1 MRGLIKPDTIRVSD
15 LLKCVSD
22 AEYVLPRFQRGF
34 EWVPKQIVE
43 LLDSIYEQIPIGIFL
58 LWDSD
63 QLGKAF
69 RYIGDVTPIV
79 AAPKRHSKY
88 VLDGQQR
95 LTSLL
100 FALKPD
106 GILLP
111 GSITE
116 KYQILFSIDDEKFY
130 IKKCPKGNKCF
141 PADIL
146 GSDERFIDFYANNSK
161 KINKSILDNLNAF
174 RNYEI
179 PLLTFDETVSLDVVS
194 KTFQYLNAKGTP
206 LTLINLI
213 AAKTYAPEAFDLYQH
228 IDETKHAIEEA
239 GFFAEDFT
247 GEVIIRALAIYNGID
262 NHPKTIIE
270 KLKTEH
276 FVKDYKKSQRAYI
289 EALVFIE
296 DDIGI
301 PLRILPYDT
310 MLIPLTTFL
319 MRKYRDNLSASEVGF
334 IKQWFWRACLN
345 SRYGSEAA
353 TMGIVDTRVLSEST
367 DLKNVT
373 GLNRPTFT
381 IDDFIEAPSGSA
393 LGKSILGLLQARK
406 PLDLSSNIDL
416 KLKGIKKRKKLIKN
430 IDKHHIFPKDY
441 LKTKLRG
448 SNKLL
453 MDSVCNLAWIS
464 TKTNLIVSNTPP
476 SRYFKKLEE
485 INKDFKFSAEQQ
497 FIPVGT
503 SSPIWANNYKK
514 FLKVRAEFI
523 LKEAFKRCGF

>member
-1 MRGLIKPDTIRVSD
+1 MRGLIKPETIRVSD
-15 LLKCVSD
+15 LLKCVSE

-34 EWVPKQIVE
+34 VWTSKQVVE

-69 RYIGDVTPIV
+69 RYIGDITPIA

-100 FALKPD
+100 FSLRPD
-106 GILLP
+106 GLSLP
-111 GSITE
+111 ESIVQ
-116 KYQILFSIDDEKFY
+116 KYQICFSVNDEKFH
-130 IKKCPKGNKCF
+130 IKCPKGHKCIS
-141 PADIL
+141 ADVL
-146 GSDERFIDFYANNSK
+146 GSDDRFMDFYVKNSR
-161 KINKSILDNLNAF
+161 KIDKTILESLKAF
-174 RNYEI
+174 RDYEI
-179 PLLTFDETVSLDVVS
+179 PLLTFEEKVSLDVVS

-206 LTLINLI
+206 LSLINLI

-239 GFFAEDFT
+239 GFSSEDFT
-247 GEVIIRALAIYNGID
+247 GEVIIRAIAIYNGID

-270 KLKTEH
+270 SLKTDH
-276 FVKDYKKSQRAYI
+276 FVKDYKKSQKAYI

-301 PLRILPYDT
+301 PLKILPYDT
-310 MLIPLTTFL
+310 MLLPFTTFL
-319 MRKYRDNLSASEVGF
+319 MRKSRDNLSSNDVNF
-334 IKQWFWRACLN
+334 IKQWFWRASLN
-345 SRYGSEAA
+345 NRYGSEAA
-353 TMGIVDTRVLSEST
+353 TTAVIDTRILSENT
-367 DLKNVT
+367 DLKNVI

-393 LGKSILGLLQARK
+393 IGKSILGLLQARK
-406 PLDLSSNIDL
+406 PLDLFSNIDL
-416 KLKGIKKRKKLIKN
+416 KIKGVHRRKKAIKN

-441 LKTKLRG
+441 LKTRLRG
-448 SNKLL
+448 NNRTL

-464 TKTNLIVSNTPP
+464 KETNLLVSNAAP

-485 INKDFKFSAEQQ
+485 VNKDFKSSADQQ

-503 SSPIWANNYKK
+503 SSPIWDNNYKK
-514 FLKVRAEFI
+514 FLKVRAEII
-523 LKEAFKRCGF
+523 LKEALRKCGF

>member
-1 MRGLIKPDTIRVSD
+1 MRGIIKPDTIRVLD

-34 EWVPKQIVE
+34 VWTPKQVVE

-69 RYIGDVTPIV
+69 RYIGDITPV
-79 AAPKRHSKY
+79 VGAPKRHSKY

-106 GILLP
+106 GLLLP
-111 GSITE
+111 ESITK
-116 KYQILFSIDDEKFY
+116 KYQIFFSIDDEKFY
-130 IKKCPKGNKCF
+130 IKCPRGHKYYS
-141 PADIL
+141 ADIL
-146 GSDERFIDFYANNSK
+146 GSDDRFMDFYVKNSK
-161 KINKSILDNLNAF
+161 KIKKSILDNLKAF
-174 RNYEI
+174 RDYEI
-179 PLLTFDETVSLDVVS
+179 PLLTFEEKVSLDVVS

-213 AAKTYAPEAFDLYQH
+213 AAKTYAPEAFDLYRH
-228 IDETKHAIEEA
+228 IDETKHAIEEG
-239 GFFAEDFT
+239 GFSAEDFT

-270 KLKTEH
+270 KLRTEH
-276 FVKDYKKSQRAYI
+276 FVKDYMKSQKAYI

-310 MLIPLTTFL
+310 MLVPLTTFL
-319 MRKYRDNLSASEVGF
+319 MRKSRDSLSASEVDF
-334 IKQWFWRACLN
+334 IKQWFWRAGLN
-345 SRYGSEAA
+345 NRYGSEAA
-353 TMGIVDTRVLSEST
+353 TTGIIDTRILFEKT
-367 DLKNVT
+367 DLKTVS
-373 GLNRPTFT
+373 GLNRPAFT
-381 IDDFIEAPSGSA
+381 IDDFIEALPGSA
-393 LGKSILGLLQARK
+393 MGKSILGLLQSRK
-406 PLDLSSNIDL
+406 PLDLFSNIDL
-416 KLKGIKKRKKLIKN
+416 KLKGTQKRKKQIKN

-441 LKTKLRG
+441 LRTKLRG
-448 SNKLL
+448 NNKLL
-453 MDSVCNLAWIS
+453 IDSVCNLAWIS
-464 TKTNLIVSNTPP
+464 TKTNLLVSNTPP

-485 INKDFKFSAEQQ
+485 VNKDFKSSAEQQ
-497 FIPVGT
+497 FIPIGA
-503 SSPIWANNYKK
+503 SSPIWGNNYKK
-514 FLKVRAEFI
+514 FLKIRAEFI
-523 LKEAFKRCGF
+523 LKEAFKNCGF